1 MKWKDKILKQKEQG
15 RIPEEYFGLI
25 VSTVEQAII
34 EQKIELIDGLNNLY
48 EEGRTKRDSISSQ
61 NITSYFARLE
71 TIQEIL
77 KLITK

>member
-34 EQKIELIDGLNNLY
+34 EQKIEIITELQNLTATTIQNKY
-48 EEGRTKRDSISSQ
+48 
-61 NITSYFARLE
+61 NITSASYVTRLE

>member
-25 VSTVEQAII
+25 VSTVEQGIQERELEII
-34 EQKIELIDGLNNLY
+34 TELQNLT
-48 EEGRTKRDSISSQ
+48 GTTIQ
-61 NITSYFARLE
+61 NKYNMTSESYVTRLE

-77 KLITK
+77 NLINK